1 MSDLYIKDRHGDFVP
16 VSFETVVTKDWEGKL
31 IVLKVGSDDNPADA
45 EVEEQTLRG
54 LEEADALGDLEDTS
68 FLVTRH
74 SLSFEILGNLKE
86 IEEKHIAV
94 SVTGSDNLSDLG
106 DLQKRAKKQLR
117 GKTRKVVILPAPLT
131 VAEYKEVMDVK
142 RRCDSRRSRR
152 G

>member
-1 MSDLYIKDRHGDFVP
+1 MSDLYIKTKQGDYVP
-16 VSFETVVTKDWEGKL
+16 ISFKSVVTKDWEGKMI
-31 IVLKVGSDDNPADA
+31 IVRVGSDDNPADA
-45 EVEEQTLRG
+45 DTEEQTLGG
-54 LEEADALGDLEDTS
+54 LAEADALGDLEHTS

-74 SLSFEILGNLKE
+74 SLSFEILGSLKE
-86 IEEKHIAV
+86 IGEKQIVV

-117 GKTRKVVILPAPLT
+117 GKSKKVIILPAPLT

-142 RRCDSRRSRR
+142 RRCDNRRDRR

>member
-1 MSDLYIKDRHGDFVP
+1 MSDLYIKNQHGDFIP
-16 VSFETVVTKDWEGKL
+16 VSFEIVVTKDWEGKL

-74 SLSFEILGNLKE
+74 SLTFEILGNLKE

-131 VAEYKEVMDVK
+131 VGEYKEVMDVK
-142 RRCDSRRSRR
+142 RRCDSRRNRR

>member
-1 MSDLYIKDRHGDFVP
+1 MSDLYIKTRQGDYVP
-16 VSFETVVTKDWEGKL
+16 VSFKNVVTKDWEGKL
-31 IVLKVGSDDNPADA
+31 IVVRVGSDDNPADA
-45 EVEEQTLRG
+45 EIEEQTLRG

-74 SLSFEILGNLKE
+74 SLNFEILGSLKE
-86 IEEKHIAV
+86 IGDKQICVA
-94 SVTGSDNLSDLG
+94 VTGSDNLSDLG

-117 GKTRKVVILPAPLT
+117 GKTKKVVIMPAPLT

-142 RRCDSRRSRR
+142 RRCDNRRNRR

>member
-1 MSDLYIKDRHGDFVP
+1 MSDLYIKTRQGDFVP
-16 VSFETVVTKDWEGKL
+16 ISFENVVTKDWEGKL
-31 IVLKVGSDDNPADA
+31 IVIKVGSDDNPADA
-45 EVEEQTLRG
+45 ETEEQTLRG

-74 SLSFEILGNLKE
+74 SLNFEILGSLKE
-86 IEEKHIAV
+86 IENKYIAV

-117 GKTRKVVILPAPLT
+117 GKTKKTVILPTPLT
-131 VAEYKEVMDVK
+131 VAEYKEFKEVK
-142 RRCDSRRSRR
+142 ARCDHKRDRR

>member
-1 MSDLYIKDRHGDFVP
+1 MSDLYIKTQQGDFVP
-16 VSFETVVTKDWEGKL
+16 VSFETIVTKDWEGKL

-54 LEEADALGDLEDTS
+54 LEEADALGNLEDTS

-74 SLSFEILGNLKE
+74 SLTFEVLGNLSE
-86 IEEKHIAV
+86 IEEKYIAV

-142 RRCDSRRSRR
+142 RRCDSRRNRR